1 MHSLGR
7 VPCLALRRSPAAV
20 CMGGRRCGGGFCP
33 RFLGLRGCGRSSPS
47 RRVGVLGFSR
57 CDALVSPPLPA
68 PARPRSRLARA
79 RLRAC
84 GRAGRA
90 VWLRCAPA
98 ARHGLG
104 GLRRPRRSRCSPW
117 TRVRSSDRSDRRSRC
132 SPWTRVRSSVAPLRF
147 AAHCVGNSKSGSA
160 CLFSARPRY
169 VCSRSARSPFSPPR
183 PPPGVLPPLFLR
195 RSQAIGPSGN

>member
-1 MHSLGR
+1 MLNRGGSDALPR
-7 VPCLALRRSPAAV
+7 ARALSRAAALACGGLHGWPPLRR
-20 CMGGRRCGGGFCP
+20 
-33 RFLGLRGCGRSSPS
+33 RFLPALSRPS